1 MRLHSTTVGQRMTA
15 HVLVVGAGA
24 IGGILAA
31 KLTRAGAH
39 VTVLDA
45 NEAHVSAMREP
56 GLTLDELGET
66 STVPMDAV
74 ATASAITDSVDY
86 ALISLKAPFIEPALR
101 PLIDAGIVDTYVSC
115 GNGLV
120 QGRVA
125 GIVGEDR
132 MMVGIVEWGATN
144 LGPGHLRQTTQAP
157 LVLGE
162 VNGAMS
168 DRLTRLAAVL
178 SMAGE
183 TRTSASIMDQVWT
196 KLLLNS
202 TFSGLGAITGLTYAQ
217 AMALPGGP
225 DVAFAMWTEAFDV
238 AQAAGRQPTE
248 VAGVD
253 ADRLV
258 VRDARD
264 VGSAQTALAELMAR
278 LGPTKASMLQD
289 LERGASTEVGVIN
302 GGVVTTAEDIG
313 TSAPLNAEV
322 VAIVRQCEAGSLR
335 PEPGNL
341 AALQRVMLTHR

>member
-1 MRLHSTTVGQRMTA
+1 MTA

-31 KLTRAGAH
+31 KLTRAGAW

-45 NEAHVSAMREP
+45 NAEHVAALRSP
-56 GLTLDELGET
+56 GLALDELGSE
-66 STVPMDAV
+66 SLIPLRAV
-74 ATASAITDSVDY
+74 SDVTGIDEPVDF
-86 ALISLKAPFIEPALR
+86 ALISLKAPFIDAALR
-101 PLIDAGIVDTYVSC
+101 PLVQAQLVNTYVSC

-125 GIVGEDR
+125 QVVGSEA

-144 LGPGHLRQTTQAP
+144 LGPGRLRQTTQAP

-162 VNGAMS
+162 VDGVMS

-183 TRTSASIMDQVWT
+183 TRTSATIMDQVWT

-202 TFSGLGAITGLTYAQ
+202 TFSGLGAVIGGTYAE

-225 DVAFAMWTEAFDV
+225 DVAFAMWTEAYDV
-238 AQAAGRQPTE
+238 AVAAGRQPTE
-248 VAGVD
+248 VAGV
-253 ADRLV
+253 AAARLV
-258 VRDARD
+258 VRSPGDRAGAMR
-264 VGSAQTALAELMAR
+264 ALDELMAR

-289 LERGASTEVGVIN
+289 LERGARTEVDVIN
-302 GGVVTTAEDIG
+302 GGVVSTADDVGI
-313 TSAPLNAEV
+313 SAPLNAAV
-322 VAIVRQCEAGSLR
+322 VEIVHSCEAGSRR
-335 PEPGNL
+335 PEAANL
-341 AALQRVMLTHR
+341 DIVRQAIGDDAAQSP